1 MFSLR
6 GWRGG
11 GSPRNDGNKN
21 RKRSLGSL
29 PRGSRQA
36 SPPDAAHGSSSV
48 LRLCLESGRCSWA
61 SGLPRLPRELH
72 GIRRGLR
79 LGVRGLWDRAEDG
92 RASCAAAADMQTHN
106 GRAASG
112 ARGARA
118 RGSPGA
124 RGLREAFQPGRKA
137 TTVTRRVTVLPLDN
151 GPEGRNG
158 PWLKRHQPVLPLAFQ
173 KAAWEGLAPKMPESE
188 AGATRRGRRRP
199 GAGAGTPSASVAC
212 AGPHIATV
220 RAPDHPP
227 GRRQGPRWLCVSAAD
242 QGCREGSCA
251 TTGLLIEA
259 RGVQACRVH
268 TQQRQSRAGSSVFA
282 APGRA
287 AALPSTSFYPWP
299 RAPCPAAAQLLSG
312 PAGPVRGGSLGTRAP
327 LSPAGG
333 SAWGPGRATRA
344 TWPTALPRLPRSRPL
359 FLWVFQRSVSDAL
372 CPPPRAS

>member
-1 MFSLR
+1 MVR
-6 GWRGG
+6 GWRGT
-11 GSPRNDGNKN
+11 SP
-21 RKRSLGSL
+21 
-29 PRGSRQA
+29 
-36 SPPDAAHGSSSV
+36 
-48 LRLCLESGRCSWA
+48 CC
-61 SGLPRLPRELH
+61 
-72 GIRRGLR
+72 
-79 LGVRGLWDRAEDG
+79 
-92 RASCAAAADMQTHN
+92 
-106 GRAASG
+106 
-112 ARGARA
+112 
-118 RGSPGA
+118 
-124 RGLREAFQPGRKA
+124 
-137 TTVTRRVTVLPLDN
+137 
-151 GPEGRNG
+151 
-158 PWLKRHQPVLPLAFQ
+158 PWLFKR
-173 KAAWEGLAPKMPESE
+173 
-188 AGATRRGRRRP
+188 RRGRAWRRRRRRAKLVP
-199 GAGAGTPSASVAC
+199 PAAAVDGLEQVQERHLP
-212 AGPHIATV
+212 PWPV

-251 TTGLLIEA
+251 MTSLLIEA

-268 TQQRQSRAGSSVFA
+268 TQQRQSRAGSSVSA

-344 TWPTALPRLPRSRPL
+344 TWPTAPPRLPRSRPL